1 MKPAT
6 AQAKAQ
12 VTHWPSMLTEQR
24 RKTYTAKSYAFKGSV
39 KIGILH
45 KNMQIIINSNLSL
58 ARGLKGIKA
67 DQSYCIL
74 S

>member
-6 AQAKAQ
+6 ARAKAQ
-12 VTHWPSMLTEQR
+12 LMHWPSMATEQR
-24 RKTYTAKSYAFKGSV
+24 RRTYTAKPYAFKGSV
-39 KIGILH
+39 RIGILH

-58 ARGLKGIKA
+58 ARGLKSIKA
-67 DQSYCIL
+67 NHCSCVV